1 MVVTLLFVSSALL
14 ALAAIGVLVVQQR
27 NIATGKIVVDD
38 GYNGPDQV
46 SQTISVIVR
55 YFLKRSIYFRKFCM
69 QYVLHF
75 MVRFMYYI
83 DMFTT
88 YLYAKS
94 RNWFVQNAVKNKGT
108 VSHFWEHLK
117 VYKQEMDKEKTESG
131 E

>member
-14 ALAAIGVLVVQQR
+14 ALAAVGVLVVQQR
-27 NIATGKIVVDD
+27 NIATGKLALDPE
-38 GYNGPDQV
+38 YNGPDQV
-46 SQTISVIVR
+46 SQTINVIVR
-55 YFLKRSIYFRKFCM
+55 YFLKRSIHFRKFCM
-69 QYVLHF
+69 QYVLHM
-75 MVRFMYYI
+75 MVRIMHYVDI
-83 DMFTT
+83 FTT

>member
-1 MVVTLLFVSSALL
+1 
-14 ALAAIGVLVVQQR
+14 VLVVQQR